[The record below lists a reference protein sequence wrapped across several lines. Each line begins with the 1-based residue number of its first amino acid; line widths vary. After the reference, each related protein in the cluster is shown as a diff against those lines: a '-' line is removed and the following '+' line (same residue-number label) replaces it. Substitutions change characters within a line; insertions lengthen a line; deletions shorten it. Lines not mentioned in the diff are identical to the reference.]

1 MKLYYSPGA
10 CSMAVHIVLIEGGFS
25 FDKEQVD
32 LATKKTADGTDFTSI
47 NPNGYVPALALNNGE
62 VLTEAAVILAYLAD
76 QVPERKLA
84 PAAGS
89 MERYRLQEKLN
100 FITTELHKGFGSL
113 FNPAMPEEWREQVKQ
128 GLGKRLAYIAGQLE
142 NRQYLLGDEFSI
154 ADAYLFTILGWS
166 KLTKVDLS
174 PWPVL
179 VDYSARIAQ
188 RPAVQAAMKAE
199 GLIN

>member
-142 NRQYLLGDEFSI
+142 NRQYLLGGEFSI

-166 KLTKVDLS
+166 KLVNVDLS

-179 VDYSARIAQ
+179 AEYSARIAQ

>member
-32 LATKKTADGTDFTSI
+32 LATKKTADGTDYTSI

-142 NRQYLLGDEFSI
+142 NRQYLLGGEFSI

-166 KLTKVDLS
+166 KLVKVDLS

-179 VDYSARIAQ
+179 ADYSARIAQ

-199 GLIN
+199 GLIS

>member
-128 GLGKRLAYIAGQLE
+128 GLGKRLDYIAGQLQG
-142 NRQYLLGDEFSI
+142 RQYLLGDEFSI

-179 VDYSARIAQ
+179 VEYSARIAG

>member
-10 CSMAVHIVLIEGGFS
+10 CSMAVHIVLNEGGFS

-32 LATKKTADGTDFTSI
+32 LASKKTASGADFTAI
-47 NPNGYVPALALNNGE
+47 NPNGYVPALMLDNGE
-62 VLTEAAVILAYLAD
+62 VLTEAVVILAWLAD
-76 QVPERKLA
+76 QAPERRLA

-100 FITTELHKGFGSL
+100 FLTTELHKGVGSL
-113 FNPAMPEEWREQVKQ
+113 FNPRMPEDWRTQVKA
-128 GLGKRLAYIAGQLE
+128 GLGKRLDYIAGLLQD
-142 NRQYLLGDEFSI
+142 RQYLMGDEFSI

-166 KLTKVDLS
+166 GLVKLDLS

-179 VDYSARIAQ
+179 ASYSARIAE
-188 RPAVQAAMKAE
+188 RPAVQATMKAE
-199 GLIN
+199 GLIS

>member
-128 GLGKRLAYIAGQLE
+128 GLGKRLDYIAGQLQG
-142 NRQYLLGDEFSI
+142 RQYLLGDEFSI

>member
-10 CSMAVHIVLIEGGFS
+10 CSMAVHITLNEGDFS

-32 LATKKTADGTDFTSI
+32 LATKKTASGADFTAI
-47 NPNGYVPALALNNGE
+47 NPNGYVPALQLNNGE
-62 VLTEAAVILAYLAD
+62 VLTEAAVVLAYLAD
-76 QVPERKLA
+76 QAPERKLA
-84 PAAGS
+84 PATGS

-113 FNPAMPEEWREQVKQ
+113 FNPAMPEDWRVQVKE
-128 GLGKRLAYIAGQLE
+128 GLGKRLDYIAGQLKDK
-142 NRQYLLGDEFSI
+142 QYLMGEQFSI

-166 KLTKVDLS
+166 KLVKVDLS

-179 VDYSARIAQ
+179 ASYTARIAE
-188 RPAVQAAMKAE
+188 RPSVQAAMKAE
-199 GLIN
+199 GLTG

>member
-10 CSMAVHIVLIEGGFS
+10 CSMAVHITLNEGDFS

-32 LATKKTADGTDFTSI
+32 LATKKTASGADFTAI
-47 NPNGYVPALALNNGE
+47 NPNGYVPALQLNNGE

-76 QVPERKLA
+76 QAPERKLA
-84 PAAGS
+84 PATGS

-113 FNPAMPEEWREQVKQ
+113 FNPAMPDDWRVQVKE
-128 GLGKRLAYIAGQLE
+128 GLGKRLDYIARQLKDK
-142 NRQYLLGDEFSI
+142 QYLMGEQFSI

-166 KLTKVDLS
+166 KLVKVDLS

-179 VDYSARIAQ
+179 ASYTARIAE
-188 RPAVQAAMKAE
+188 RPSVQAAMKAE
-199 GLIN
+199 GLTG

>member
-128 GLGKRLAYIAGQLE
+128 GLGKRLDYIAGQLQG
-142 NRQYLLGDEFSI
+142 RQCLLGDEFSI

-166 KLTKVDLS
+166 KLVKVDLS

-179 VDYSARIAQ
+179 ADYSARIAQ

-199 GLIN
+199 GLIS

>member
-10 CSMAVHIVLIEGGFS
+10 CSMAVHIVLNEGGFS
-25 FDKEQVD
+25 YDTEQVD
-32 LATKKTADGTDFTSI
+32 LATKKTASGADFTKV
-47 NPNGYVPALALNNGE
+47 NPHGYVPALELNNGE

-84 PAAGS
+84 PATGG

-113 FNPAMPEEWREQVKQ
+113 FNPAMPEEWRDQVKQ
-128 GLGKRLAYIAGQLE
+128 GLGKRLDYIAGQLQG
-142 NRQYLLGDEFSI
+142 RQYLLGDEFSI

-166 KLTKVDLS
+166 KLVKVDLS

-179 VDYSARIAQ
+179 ADYSARIAQ

-199 GLIN
+199 GLIS

>member
-10 CSMAVHIVLIEGGFS
+10 CSMAVHIVLNKGGFS

-32 LATKKTADGTDFTSI
+32 LASKKTASGADFTAI
-47 NPNGYVPALALNNGE
+47 NPNGYVPALMLDNGE
-62 VLTEAAVILAYLAD
+62 VLTEAVVILAWLAD
-76 QVPERKLA
+76 QAPERRLA

-100 FITTELHKGFGSL
+100 FLTTELHKGVGSL
-113 FNPAMPEEWREQVKQ
+113 FNPRMPEDWRTQVKA
-128 GLGKRLAYIAGQLE
+128 GLGKRLDYIAGLLQD
-142 NRQYLLGDEFSI
+142 RQYLMGDEFSI

-166 KLTKVDLS
+166 GLVKLDLS

-179 VDYSARIAQ
+179 ASYSARIAE
-188 RPAVQAAMKAE
+188 RPAVQATMKAE
-199 GLIN
+199 GLIS

>member
-32 LATKKTADGTDFTSI
+32 LATKKTADGTDYTSI

-128 GLGKRLAYIAGQLE
+128 GLGKRLDYIAGQLQG
-142 NRQYLLGDEFSI
+142 RQYLLGDEFSI

-179 VDYSARIAQ
+179 VEYSARIAG